1 MLILRVIPISF
12 CCSLVGFSWVGVKRL
27 NKLSVFSLLGVSLL
41 LLCLVYPAS
50 AVGIFRNSEANWYL
64 DYNNTGTIDKI
75 FHFGSN
81 GDVPVIGDWNK
92 NGTSDVA
99 IFRPSTGFWYFD
111 YNLDGTVDK
120 SFRYGGSTDRT
131 VVGDWDGD
139 GADGIAIFRPSTGY
153 WYFDYNL
160 DGVINKSFR
169 YGGSTD
175 QIITGDWDGDGIDGI
190 AIFRPSTGYWYFD
203 YNLDGNVDKSF
214 RYGGSTDRIV
224 KGDWDGD
231 GKDGIAIFRPS
242 TGYWYF
248 DYNLD
253 GNVDKSFRYGGST
266 DQIIT
271 GDWQGTGQDGIA
283 IFRPST
289 GYWYID
295 YNVDGKID
303 KSFRYGGSADRI
315 VVGNWI
321 SVAPSLAPVA
331 AFTADVQSGTAPLT
345 VTFTDQSTGTAP
357 LTYAWDFTNDGVND
371 STTQSPSYTYSA
383 AGTYSVRLT
392 VANAAGSDPE
402 TKTSYITVSMASVA
416 PVAAFTTDVQ
426 SGTAPL
432 TVTFTDQSTGTAP
445 LTYTWDFNNDGDVD
459 SEQSN
464 PTFMYVTAG
473 TYTVRLVVTNS
484 AGSDSEIK
492 YSFITVNE
500 VPAAPVA
507 DFITNK
513 RSGNAPLTV
522 RFTDSS
528 IHTPT
533 SWAWDF
539 DNNGVVDSTCQNP
552 TFTYST
558 PDTYSVKLTVTNS
571 LGTDEV
577 TKTDYITV
585 NEGQSGGSHAG
596 IALTFDDNSIDQW
609 YAIRGMLQQYNAH
622 VTFFVTGY
630 GNLDQNQIDRLLELQ
645 NVYGHEIGFHG
656 TYHTEAGSFIQ
667 NPPTVQDY
675 IDYDIIPGL
684 NQMRND
690 GFNVVDFAYPG
701 GSDNADATVA
711 LQAYFG
717 HVRDTYYT
725 WDDEINYEYGSNE
738 AFIKGIG
745 IDDLSY
751 GNTIEDIYNG
761 ISTAEAEDK
770 ILITYGHIPVQT
782 VTADYQTSY
791 DRLEKILIYVTENNM
806 KFYTVSE
813 LD

>member
-1 MLILRVIPISF
+1 MQWCLANVDIACYSNFILLFISW
-12 CCSLVGFSWVGVKRL
+12 FSWVGVKRL

-99 IFRPSTGFWYFD
+99 IFRPSTGYWYFD
-111 YNLDGTVDK
+111 YNLDGT
-120 SFRYGGSTDRT
+120 
-131 VVGDWDGD
+131 
-139 GADGIAIFRPSTGY
+139 
-153 WYFDYNL
+153 
-160 DGVINKSFR
+160 
-169 YGGSTD
+169 
-175 QIITGDWDGDGIDGI
+175 
-190 AIFRPSTGYWYFD
+190 
-203 YNLDGNVDKSF
+203 VDKSF

-253 GNVDKSFRYGGST
+253 GTVDKSFRYGGST

-331 AFTADVQSGTAPLT
+331 AFTA
-345 VTFTDQSTGTAP
+345 
-357 LTYAWDFTNDGVND
+357 
-371 STTQSPSYTYSA
+371 
-383 AGTYSVRLT
+383 
-392 VANAAGSDPE
+392 
-402 TKTSYITVSMASVA
+402 
-416 PVAAFTTDVQ
+416 DVQ

-630 GNLDQNQIDRLLELQ
+630 GNLDQNQIDKLLELQ

-656 TYHTEAGSFIQ
+656 TYHTEAGFFIQ

-782 VTADYQTSY
+782 VTTDYQTSY